1 MLYIQRTAGLPF
13 SVLLPLRG
21 QFDALETA
29 QKKAKAEL
37 EIARTHVQ
45 EAFDHALLTTE
56 EGALRTKIYNSRKIF
71 FNKAIVPPVKGL
83 SLPHDLTIAIA
94 AYQIVLDKEF
104 ATQLH
109 YENEYNRLVTAS
121 YQHLQGCA
129 NHTELQRGLL
139 FSSRVLLQQIPDF
152 ITRNPDQFNRKDRH
166 TAEGV
171 LQYVTRMATKTTP
184 LSRLATV
191 DMHQDTKAEAF
202 VFPWENETNDSEN
215 RRFKDTIPAEQPP
228 TSKITPNVALLPCF
242 YDVLLAFPAFYN
254 ALTVRLNPL
263 VDVNSEQVFR
273 WWYFDGTNEAIQQV
287 AVAPIL
293 RFICQQFAENQPSI
307 PFVQLTK
314 IIAEATESDLEKTEL
329 YLKELIDTGFLE
341 WNFPETGQNQGWT
354 GKLYQFLGF
363 LEGGSAVPA
372 ISEAAFVLQWLR
384 TAART
389 LPFQPISEAL
399 VTQQEALDQ
408 VRIYFERYLGFCPPI
423 PAEQL
428 FYEDVAIA
436 QTPVVTFADLENM
449 AAQVAQVRSNTPNP
463 KRKGMRQ
470 KIASVLNAHGSMSI
484 LDLFEQLNDYP
495 AEAMAVQQPSDIPI
509 GHLVQPFKDDNG
521 YTKFVLNA
529 LYPGGGKL
537 FARWLHLFSSD
548 YTEQLKSIYE
558 QYPNLYAF
566 SWYAAFNANIHPEL
580 TQKYINLPGG
590 RTAQGVLGTAKMYPD
605 GTMVLLN
612 AQNGQTITFADL
624 GLEDLSS
631 RPVLIQMLL
640 ALGQP
645 LLDKLGWVSSVWED
659 KGDGCRFR
667 PRIILGDMV
676 VERADWQMDAS
687 FWATLQG
694 KKDVRFFREIRRIW
708 QEMSLP
714 SLVFVKKEGQK
725 SQFIDLD
732 SPLSVE
738 VFCKLIQGISGSIW
752 IEEMLPIP
760 HGHAY
765 EIAFE
770 YGASSVETAYQRSSK

>member
-13 SVLLPLRG
+13 SVLSPLRG
-21 QFDALETA
+21 QFDALDLA
-29 QKKAKAEL
+29 QKKANAEL
-37 EIARTHVQ
+37 EIARTRVQ
-45 EAFDHALLTTE
+45 EAFDKALLTTE
-56 EGALRTKIYNSRKIF
+56 EGLLRTKIYNARKIF
-71 FNKAIVPPVKGL
+71 FRKAIVPPLEGL
-83 SLPHDLTIAIA
+83 SPAHDLSTAIA
-94 AYQIVLDKEF
+94 AYQMAFDKEI
-104 ATQLH
+104 AAQVH
-109 YENEYNRLVTAS
+109 YENEYNRLVIAS
-121 YQHLQGCA
+121 YQHLQQYA
-129 NHTELQRGLL
+129 THNELQRGLL

-152 ITRNPDQFNRKDRH
+152 ISSNPDQFNRKDRH
-166 TAEGV
+166 TAEGI

-184 LSRLATV
+184 LSRFATV
-191 DMHQDTKAEAF
+191 DMHQDTQSEAF
-202 VFPWENETNDSEN
+202 VFPWENEVNDSEN
-215 RRFKDTIPAEQPP
+215 RRFKDTVPAEQPP

-263 VDVNSEQVFR
+263 MDVSSEQVFR

-293 RFICQQFAENQPSI
+293 RFIGQQFTENQPAI
-307 PFVQLTK
+307 RFVQLTK

-341 WNFPETGQNQGWT
+341 WNFPETGQNHGWT

-372 ISEAAFVLQWLR
+372 ISEAAFLLQWLR

-389 LPFQPISEAL
+389 LPFQPIAEAL

-408 VRIYFERYLGFCPPI
+408 VKIYFERYLGFCPAI
-423 PAEQL
+423 TAEQL

-436 QTPVVTFADLENM
+436 QTPVVTFAELGNM
-449 AAQVAQVRSNTPNP
+449 AAQVAQIRSNTPVQ

-470 KIASVLNAHGSMSI
+470 KIAAVLNAQGTMNI
-484 LDLFEQLNDYP
+484 LDLFEQLNHNP

-509 GHLVQPFKDDNG
+509 GHLVQPFKDENG
-521 YTKFVLNA
+521 HTKFVLNT

-548 YTEQLKSIYE
+548 FTEQLKSIYE
-558 QYPNLYAF
+558 RYPNLYAF
-566 SWYAAFNANIHPEL
+566 SWYSAFNANIHPEL
-580 TQKYINLPGG
+580 TQKYIKLPGG
-590 RTAQGVLGTAKMYPD
+590 RTAQAALGAAKMYPD
-605 GTMVLLN
+605 GTMVLLD
-612 AQNGQTITFADL
+612 AQNSQVITFADL

-631 RPVLIQMLL
+631 RPLLVQMLL

-645 LLDKLGWVSSVWED
+645 LLDNLGWAPSVWED
-659 KGDGCRFR
+659 KGGCRFR
-667 PRIILGDMV
+667 PRITLGDMV
-676 VERADWQMDAS
+676 VERACWQMDAS
-687 FWATLQG
+687 FWAILQG
-694 KKDVRFFREIRRIW
+694 KKDIRFFKEISRIRH
-708 QEMSLP
+708 EISLP

-732 SPLSVE
+732 SPLSVQL
-738 VFCKLIQGISGSIW
+738 FCKLIQGISGSIW

-760 HGHAY
+760 QGHAY

-770 YGASSVETAYQRSSK
+770 